1 MNCFGVHSQ
10 SYGVLVTSLCTCGRE
25 LEELKTANI
34 TLRNSDAIWIAA
46 ASRSLN
52 HVGVSSEMLKQ
63 VRGSVNGDVNT
74 LV

>member
-46 ASRSLN
+46 CDPLN

-63 VRGSVNGDVNT
+63 VRGSVNGDVDT